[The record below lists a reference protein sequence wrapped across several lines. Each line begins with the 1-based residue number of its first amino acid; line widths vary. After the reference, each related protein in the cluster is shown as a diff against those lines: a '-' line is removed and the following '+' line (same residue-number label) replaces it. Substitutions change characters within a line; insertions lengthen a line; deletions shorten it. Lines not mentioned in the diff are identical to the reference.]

1 MKFILWHSTDFREKN
16 KVFLTIFLRSFA
28 FFYLL
33 SFMTPLIYES
43 NLYKGQSF
51 ALMITLAVVL
61 IYALIAFLAVPFLF
75 LTYKYFGLRGGL
87 VFGVLTSIV
96 LFVLLE
102 FKQFLLLAVVYS
114 VESLFWWS
122 SYYALFI
129 AVEGRRHLGQL
140 IGKDMFLRTVGI
152 SFSPLLAGLILN
164 NIPDLYYLIGIIL
177 LLLVLF
183 MVFSFKPHRVSNDIQ
198 INDLV
203 LTFHSN
209 KKDFFIYLIFG
220 FENGLFIFIWP
231 LLLYTSLK
239 NFSSVGFLLFIVSL
253 FSGFIVYLLGKY
265 LDKYKHLSAKLESLG
280 LLAFAVSWL
289 GKFFWLEPIAF
300 GIFDIVRRFFDGFVN
315 LPLLR
320 LAFSKAYSKDIN
332 QTVVY
337 VVFRE
342 LALNSGIIVM
352 CIVGL
357 IFVYLGIS
365 LWWLLA
371 LAGLLIL
378 LSNNFIQ
385 NFFITQG

>member
-1 MKFILWHSTDFREKN
+1 MKFILWHSPDLKEKN
-16 KVFLTIFLRSFA
+16 KVFFTIFLRSFS

-33 SFMTPLIYES
+33 SFMTPLIYNS
-43 NLYKGQSF
+43 NLAFGEKF
-51 ALMITLAVVL
+51 ALSFTLLIVL
-61 IYALIAFLAVPFLF
+61 LYALTAFFAVPFLF

-87 VFGVLTSIV
+87 IIGVLTSIV

-129 AVEGRRHLGQL
+129 AVEGKRHLGQL
-140 IGKDMFLRTVGI
+140 IGKDMFLRTVGV

-164 NIPDLYYLIGIIL
+164 NIPDLYYLIGILL
-177 LLLVLF
+177 LLLVLLL
-183 MVFSFKPHRVSNDIQ
+183 VLSFKPHRVYNDIK
-198 INDLV
+198 IRDLA
-203 LTFHSN
+203 LTCYSN

-231 LLLYTSLK
+231 LLLYTALN
-239 NFSSVGFLLFIVSL
+239 NFSSVGFLLFVVSL

-265 LDKYKHLSAKLESLG
+265 LDRYKDLSAKLESLG

-300 GIFDIVRRFFDGFVN
+300 GVFDIVRRFFDGFVN

-320 LAFSKAYSKDIN
+320 LAFSKAYSNDIN
-332 QTVVY
+332 KTVAY

-342 LALNSGIIVM
+342 LALNSGIIAM

-365 LWWLLA
+365 LWWLLV